1 MRSLSLWCRWK
12 MPVNKLIVI
21 IWNGLVV
28 DCPFGV
34 AGREIAELLE
44 PVSACTTDLVQLDFA
59 GRQPRGPDDAA
70 GG

>member
-1 MRSLSLWCRWK
+1 

-28 DCPFGV
+28 DGPFGV

-44 PVSACTTDLVQLDFA
+44 LVRRTHVTTDLVQLDFA
-59 GRQPRGPDDAA
+59 GRQARGPDDAA